1 MKRQDAIDVTK
12 LNKILNNPEL
22 EKDYQEVFSFVKT
35 ITNSTVKP
43 NDLTDTNIETWNRR
57 FDEVLE
63 QLFSGKTKEEGK
75 KKKQIK

>member
-22 EKDYQEVFSFVKT
+22 EKDYQEVFSFVQT
-35 ITNSTVKP
+35 ITNGPLKS
-43 NDLTDTNIETWNRR
+43 NDLTDANIETWNRK

-63 QLFSGKTKEEGK
+63 ELFSAKVKEEEEK
-75 KKKQIK
+75 KRK

>member
-12 LNKILNNPEL
+12 LNEILNNPDL

-35 ITNSTVKP
+35 VTNGTVKP

-63 QLFSGKTKEEGK
+63 QLFSGKTKEE
-75 KKKQIK
+75 

>member
-12 LNKILNNPEL
+12 LNEILNNPDL
-22 EKDYQEVFSFVKT
+22 EKDYQEVFSFVRT
-35 ITNSTVKP
+35 ITNGTVKS
-43 NDLTDTNIETWNRR
+43 NDLTDINIETWNRR

>member
-22 EKDYQEVFSFVKT
+22 EKDYQEVFSFVQT
-35 ITNSTVKP
+35 ITNGTLKS
-43 NDLTDTNIETWNRR
+43 NDLTDANIETWNRK

-63 QLFSGKTKEEGK
+63 ELFSEKIKED
-75 KKKQIK
+75 

>member
-12 LNKILNNPEL
+12 LNEILNNPDL

-35 ITNSTVKP
+35 ITNGTVKP

>member
-12 LNKILNNPEL
+12 LNEILNNPDL
-22 EKDYQEVFSFVKT
+22 ERDYQEVFSFVKT
-35 ITNSTVKP
+35 ITNGTVKP